1 MTNYAEFA
9 LRDAPLSSDFGL
21 NFARSYFSAEII
33 DAMPRYVRG
42 PKKGKIKGSVEWER
56 CTRGGWVRGQGQ
68 GEGYVCNAVGKIVE
82 VRLRGPGIYCARYGM
97 APGRVIATTHERL
110 PTAAEAA
117 D

>member
-1 MTNYAEFA
+1 MTNYAEFSY
-9 LRDAPLSSDFGL
+9 RDAPLSSDFGL

-42 PKKGKIKGSVEWER
+42 PKRGLPKGSVEWQR
-56 CTRGGWVRGQGQ
+56 CTRGGWVRRGQ

-82 VRLRGPGIYCARYGM
+82 VRLRGPGIYCTRTGM
-97 APGRVIATTHERL
+97 HAGRVVATAYERL
-110 PTAAEAA
+110 PMVADAA